1 MVELDADD
9 ALASTAHLAAA
20 EKPVQRVIIWT
31 PDKDLARCVRGNL
44 VVQADRRSK
53 ATCDAAGIRSKFGV
67 EPGVIEAFSPAV
79 LGDSRYMA
87 LLFKDLETLRTCRR
101 ARWARRGTA
110 LERTL
115 H

>member
-1 MVELDADD
+1 VAIWSMVELDADD

-67 EPGVIEAFSPAV
+67 EPGVISDLLV
-79 LGDSRYMA
+79 LVGAAAEGNLGGPGIGRVTVA
-87 LLFKDLETLRTCRR
+87 
-101 ARWARRGTA
+101 
-110 LERTL
+110 
-115 H
+115 